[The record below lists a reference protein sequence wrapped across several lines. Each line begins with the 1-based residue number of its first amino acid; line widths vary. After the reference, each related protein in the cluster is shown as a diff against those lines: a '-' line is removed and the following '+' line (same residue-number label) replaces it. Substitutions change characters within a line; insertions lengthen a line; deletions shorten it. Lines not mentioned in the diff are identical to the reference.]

1 MPHTNALFTKFQSLR
16 NQAAEDGHFTVV
28 SIDDLPHKLGVSME
42 GFPMFF
48 VKTNPSASSVQNIIR
63 EILSVEYN
71 VSCVLIDESGSSH
84 DDTFCIITLRSLDSP
99 LQSYFIEI
107 FTMML
112 QKLQSTPSNRE
123 LSVEIENLIAI
134 FDSLTNPPKK
144 KIQGLWAELLVIEQS
159 TNPEILI
166 NAWHSIPS
174 AKYDFT
180 HGRDKI
186 EVKSTSSEER
196 IHKFSLDQL
205 NPSPNSRLLIA
216 SVIVRESGPA
226 ADGLSVRGL
235 YDRILE
241 RVADL
246 NSRIRLYTVIAETIG
261 SDIAKLENVYY
272 DYTAAADSLEYY
284 DYRKVPCISKT
295 SVPSLVTE
303 VRFTS
308 NLNGLI
314 NALNDESS
322 IADMESSP
330 LFRSLK

>member
-1 MPHTNALFTKFQSLR
+1 MSQTNVLFTTFQSLC
-16 NQAAEDGHFTVV
+16 NQTVEDGHFTVV

-48 VKTNPSASSVQNIIR
+48 VRTNSSASSVQNIIR

-71 VSCVLIDESGSSH
+71 VSCILIDEERSTLPG
-84 DDTFCIITLRSLDSP
+84 TFCIITLRSMDSS

-107 FTMML
+107 FTLML
-112 QKLQSTPSNRE
+112 QKLRPIPSNRE
-123 LSVEIENLIAI
+123 LSVEVENLIAI

-144 KIQGLWAELLVIEQS
+144 QTQGLWAEVLVIEQS
-159 TNPEILI
+159 ANPEILI

-180 HGRDKI
+180 YGRDKI

-216 SVIVRESGPA
+216 SVIVRESGKA
-226 ADGLSVRGL
+226 ADGLSVRDL
-235 YDRILE
+235 YERILA
-241 RVADL
+241 RITDL
-246 NSRIRLYTVIAETIG
+246 NSRIRLYTVIAETAG
-261 SDIAKLENVYY
+261 SGIAALDKVYY
-272 DYTAAADSLEYY
+272 DYTSALDSLKFY
-284 DYRKVPCISKT
+284 DYHKVPCISKAN
-295 SVPSLVTE
+295 VPSLVSD
-303 VRFTS
+303 VRFAS

-314 NALNDESS
+314 DVYNDGPS
-322 IADMESSP
+322 INDIESSP
-330 LFRSLK
+330 LFRSIK